1 MYWNYVSCCL
11 TVVSTVLVGKRLWH
25 GWILAGLNSV
35 IICLIGFQTRQ
46 WGFIPANLFC
56 LVMYVHNVR
65 KWRGLNPKPL
75 NVESTITGSAIPVDA
90 ERQAIS
96 GSVRVSSGEAPSWNR
111 PGRFR
116 RSYSS
121 MVASSY
127 RLRTSTRAKVRANRG
142 AHSL

>member
-56 LVMYVHNVR
+56 LVMYVHNIR
-65 KWRGLNPKPL
+65 KWREPAVSVTEAKPVVVKEPVTADASQKAFDGHL
-75 NVESTITGSAIPVDA
+75 PSQQTQRESVVIPVPAYVHTYTDP
-90 ERQAIS
+90 RL
-96 GSVRVSSGEAPSWNR
+96 
-111 PGRFR
+111 
-116 RSYSS
+116 YSARDG
-121 MVASSY
+121 V
-127 RLRTSTRAKVRANRG
+127 TPVC
-142 AHSL
+142 

>member
-56 LVMYVHNVR
+56 LVMYVHNIR
-65 KWRGLNPKPL
+65 KWREPAVTSTAA
-75 NVESTITGSAIPVDA
+75 VEQTVAQSNLVSEKEKLPRG
-90 ERQAIS
+90 
-96 GSVRVSSGEAPSWNR
+96 RVLK
-111 PGRFR
+111 FR
-116 RSYSS
+116 RRATHGGFRQ
-121 MVASSY
+121 VKI
-127 RLRTSTRAKVRANRG
+127 RLRDGIDRNARHNLKTSD
-142 AHSL
+142 S

>member
-56 LVMYVHNVR
+56 LVMYVHNIR
-65 KWRGLNPKPL
+65 KWREPAAMATPA
-75 NVESTITGSAIPVDA
+75 VEQTIAQSNQVAGKEKLSPV
-90 ERQAIS
+90 RT
-96 GSVRVSSGEAPSWNR
+96 R
-111 PGRFR
+111 RFR
-116 RSYSS
+116 RRATHGDFRK
-121 MVASSY
+121 VKI
-127 RLRTSTRAKVRANRG
+127 RLRDGIDRNARHDLKRSDF
-142 AHSL
+142 

>member
-65 KWRGLNPKPL
+65 KWREPAALATSA
-75 NVESTITGSAIPVDA
+75 VEQAVPQSNQASEKERLSPV
-90 ERQAIS
+90 RI
-96 GSVRVSSGEAPSWNR
+96 R
-111 PGRFR
+111 RFR
-116 RSYSS
+116 RRATHGDFRK
-121 MVASSY
+121 VEI
-127 RLRTSTRAKVRANRG
+127 RLRDG
-142 AHSL
+142 AGRDARHDLKRSDIRCLSLDK

>member
-56 LVMYVHNVR
+56 LVMYVHNIR
-65 KWRGLNPKPL
+65 KWREPAVTATPA
-75 NVESTITGSAIPVDA
+75 VEQTVAQSSQVAGQEKLP
-90 ERQAIS
+90 R
-96 GSVRVSSGEAPSWNR
+96 GRVLK
-111 PGRFR
+111 FR
-116 RSYSS
+116 RRATHGGFRK
-121 MVASSY
+121 VKI
-127 RLRTSTRAKVRANRG
+127 RLRDGVKRDARLAAQRSDF
-142 AHSL
+142 

>member
-56 LVMYVHNVR
+56 LVMYVHNIR
-65 KWRGLNPKPL
+65 KWREPAETATPA
-75 NVESTITGSAIPVDA
+75 VEQTVAQSNQVSEKEKRSPV
-90 ERQAIS
+90 RT
-96 GSVRVSSGEAPSWNR
+96 R
-111 PGRFR
+111 RFR
-116 RSYSS
+116 RR
-121 MVASSY
+121 ATHGGFRKDKI
-127 RLRTSTRAKVRANRG
+127 RLGDGFERDARLGLKRSDF
-142 AHSL
+142 